1 MIELIPYPIPP
12 DRLSRRAAGLV
23 TAHIK
28 RYGLEAVLEERLREM
43 SRDGD
48 PTNVLA
54 RLLRNT
60 ALAFSKPQ
68 LRSLMRRE
76 LKEILGER
84 GIQVKVAY
92 GSPLHIKLTI
102 VDDRF

>member
-1 MIELIPYPIPP
+1 MIELVPYPIPP
-12 DRLSRRAAGLV
+12 DRLSSRRAGLV

-28 RYGLEAVLEERLREM
+28 RYGVEAVVEQRLREM

-60 ALAFSKPQ
+60 VLAFSKPQ
-68 LRSLMRRE
+68 LWSLVRRE
-76 LKEILGER
+76 MKEIT
-84 GIQVKVAY
+84 GISSDSAK
-92 GSPLHIKLTI
+92 H
-102 VDDRF
+102 

>member
-1 MIELIPYPIPP
+1 MVELVPYPIPP
-12 DRLSRRAAGLV
+12 DRLRRFAGLV
-23 TAHIK
+23 IAHINE
-28 RYGLEAVLEERLREM
+28 YGIEVVAEARLRQM

-68 LRSLMRRE
+68 LRSLVQRE
-76 LKEILGER
+76 LKEITGFSSDER
-84 GIQVKVAY
+84 
-92 GSPLHIKLTI
+92 
-102 VDDRF
+102 